1 MSIGGGATSGP
12 VTSSDDFVLPFQTV
26 RSRVTGRLV
35 RLGETVDRILRRHD
49 YPDGVSE
56 TLGEALALAALIGVG
71 LKFDGRLTVQTKTN
85 GPLDMLVADFATP
98 GSLRGYASFDKVACA
113 AVGAGGERALLGT
126 GHLAMTIDPV
136 SDMDRY
142 QGLVQL
148 DNTSLTEAA
157 DTYFRQS
164 EQLPTFIRLSVAR
177 ERGGRDDD
185 GGWRWR
191 AGGIMLQHLAHEG
204 GRDAAELAAA
214 EERAVMLGQEDD
226 HWRRVT
232 VLAATVE
239 DHELVDP
246 TLSPERLLYRLFHE
260 EGVRVQEPRGLG
272 EFCTCS
278 RERVFSFLKR
288 FGAEELADM
297 HEPDGRIS
305 VTCEFC
311 STRYVFEPGDL
322 D

>member
-164 EQLPTFIRLSVAR
+164 EQLPTFIRLAVAR

-214 EERAVMLGQEDD
+214 EERGVMLGQEDD